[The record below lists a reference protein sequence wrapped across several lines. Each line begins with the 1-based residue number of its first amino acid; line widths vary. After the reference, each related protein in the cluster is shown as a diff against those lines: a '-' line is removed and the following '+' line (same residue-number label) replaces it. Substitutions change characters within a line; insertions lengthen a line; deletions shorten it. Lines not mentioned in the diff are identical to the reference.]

1 MQISHKLLA
10 ATQHVG
16 IHEMCMKN
24 INSCLVAWSLAQTG
38 NAGFSGWNLKFATEQ
53 SVKRAFVFCRL
64 KAFEQIFL
72 SYFECLYSMCW
83 LRTSVLCHSEKHHAF
98 HIRSARCLGSPG

>member
-38 NAGFSGWNLKFATEQ
+38 NAGFSGWNYKFATEKP
-53 SVKRAFVFCRL
+53 VKRAFVFRRL
-64 KAFEQIFL
+64 KAFEQFFFVIF
-72 SYFECLYSMCW
+72 
-83 LRTSVLCHSEKHHAF
+83 
-98 HIRSARCLGSPG
+98 